1 MLGADRKRPL
11 APWQV
16 EEQAAADSKML
27 TLHLLLQALTGTRV
41 AVERLD
47 DAMIDGT
54 LKSADDEM
62 KCAPRPLPCAQ

>member
-27 TLHLLLQALTGTRV
+27 TLHLLLLCPYMHALP
-41 AVERLD
+41 
-47 DAMIDGT
+47 T
-54 LKSADDEM
+54 LKHG
-62 KCAPRPLPCAQ
+62 